1 MSAPLSAAECRS
13 AAFVPP
19 RTAVW
24 GKDETFRVKRPQT
37 AQDLAAALG
46 RRSHDRT
53 GHNNTRQRSG
63 LVAEGCD
70 LSDLPAFIGQ
80 TAGVPSRIWKPAVT
94 AIVSP
99 VKPLRP

>member
-1 MSAPLSAAECRS
+1 M
-13 AAFVPP
+13 
-19 RTAVW
+19 
-24 GKDETFRVKRPQT
+24 VKRRQD
-37 AQDLAAALG
+37 AQYLPDALM

-99 VKPLRP
+99 ARPLRPVAGVPNHAEIDPALRQHSIK